1 MSSRPELKVHWC
13 SHEAARYA
21 VEHWHYSGALPT
33 APYVLVGAWENGE
46 FIGVVWF
53 SRGNARDAGK
63 AFGLGPTEIAEV
75 TRIALREHATPVS
88 RILSIAVKFLKA
100 RCPGIRL
107 LVSFADPNHGHH
119 GGIYQAA
126 GWVYVGQTEPGT
138 AYLAPDGKVWHHR
151 MVSVSG
157 RMKVYGEY
165 RAVWKPEQCE
175 AIPLAG
181 KLKYLLPIDDEMRA
195 LIEPMR
201 KPYPKR
207 ERVRGADSGT
217 AASSSRGRCETTR
230 TLHFEGVDGERCYQ
244 SDV

>member
-1 MSSRPELKVHWC
+1 
-13 SHEAARYA
+13 
-21 VEHWHYSGALPT
+21 
-33 APYVLVGAWENGE
+33 VLVGAWENGE